1 MVLWFDRFALVLHLR
16 CIRRRLASHLR
27 MNERA
32 HFVNF
37 ASMLQFPK
45 QLLIILQLR
54 PAVYGYTRARG
65 NGVEGVH
72 SNKRLIRQSFPIC
85 KWNAW
90 YVHGVAR
97 EQASKEERLFDG
109 NQAIQAD
116 QRWSPL
122 PDGFGFRRNHL
133 HEARE
138 VAACAAA

>member
-1 MVLWFDRFALVLHLR
+1 M
-16 CIRRRLASHLR
+16 
-27 MNERA
+27 
-32 HFVNF
+32 
-37 ASMLQFPK
+37 
-45 QLLIILQLR
+45 
-54 PAVYGYTRARG
+54 YGYTRARG

-122 PDGFGFRRNHL
+122 PDGFGFAEITCTKPEKSLLAPLPKKAIEQSLQNL
-133 HEARE
+133 KA
-138 VAACAAA
+138 VTYDGQPILK